1 MATSDPPRIVAL
13 DYGTRRVG
21 VAISDPLHLFARP
34 FGTFSPDDAVKAIE
48 GIHRDTGIACL
59 LVGWPL
65 TPEGDEGPATER
77 VQQYINRL
85 AKRLR
90 GIPILKVDERS
101 TSRRAVEALVDAGVG
116 RKGRRQKERIDAAA
130 AAILL
135 QDYLSHGD
143 DE

>member
-1 MATSDPPRIVAL
+1 MDTNDLPRIVAV

-21 VAISDPLHLFARP
+21 VAISDPLHMFARP
-34 FGTFSPDDAVKAIE
+34 FGTFSPDEAVKAIE

-65 TPEGDEGPATER
+65 TPDGDEGPATDR
-77 VQQYINRL
+77 VQEYINRL
-85 AKRLR
+85 ARRLR
-90 GIPILKVDERS
+90 GVLVLKVDERS
-101 TSRRAVEALVDAGVG
+101 TSRRAVDALVDAGVG

-135 QDYLSHGD
+135 QDYLEQGD
-143 DE
+143 E